1 MTGEFLEDFEGSK
14 LANLNTPFVRDLK
27 RKKKTHF
34 LRKKVNGYGDPWLP
48 PSPRTLVIKF
58 IVQSEFRKNIN

>member
-27 RKKKTHF
+27 RKKKHIF
-34 LRKKVNGYGDPWLP
+34 WERKWMGTGTPGC
-48 PSPRTLVIKF
+48 PRRRGLLLSNLLFSQNFERI
-58 IVQSEFRKNIN
+58 